1 MVDVVCPRCGS
12 SNPVGFRFCGSCGE
26 ALERTC
32 RACGTP
38 SPLGFRFCGACGS
51 ALEVEEA
58 PSVGTKAA
66 APVLVV
72 EERKVV
78 TSLFADLAASTELAA
93 RLDPEDLRRVLG
105 PYFDAMAEEIERFG
119 GTVEKFI
126 GDAVVAFFGVPLAH
140 EDDPER
146 AVRAALAM
154 QGRLDELNR
163 DLAHRAG
170 ETLAMRIGVN
180 TGEVFAHGGGID
192 EGLVT
197 GEAVN
202 VASRLQTLA
211 EPGRVVVGERTWRDT
226 RHAFGFRPLG
236 EVQVKG
242 IPRPL
247 RAYEVGDELAPAERT
262 AEAGPPFVGRGHELE
277 LLRLLFD
284 RAVRERRP
292 NLATIV
298 GPPGIG
304 KSRLAHELAHALAE
318 GHGGARVVRG
328 RCLPY
333 GDGLMY
339 WPLAEILKADAQILD
354 NDPPGT
360 ALAKARERVGPRL
373 GDGQTEVLLSSIGVM
388 VPSDPLAGAEP
399 SAAGR
404 IIVGAWQR
412 YLESLAA
419 EGPLVALIEDVH
431 WADPSLLD
439 LIETVLGRAQGPA
452 LVVCTARPELVER
465 RPAWSGGLTNATT
478 ITLSPLSP
486 GESTELIEHLLDG
499 GAPAEVVGP
508 VLRRSEGNPFFAGE
522 LLRMMT
528 EDGTLERRDG
538 LWTLV
543 RPLPSTLPDTVQSVI
558 ASRID
563 LLDPA
568 EKRAIQDAS
577 VVGRQFWDG
586 ALRALGSSP
595 GVLDGLLSKGLVFE
609 RPASSIRGER
619 ELIFHHILT
628 RDVAYASLPRARLAD
643 AHARVASWIED
654 ATRGRVDEFGEVVAH
669 HSERA
674 GDDAR
679 TARYGLVA
687 GNRHLRV
694 FAAPVAIEWF
704 DRAAAA
710 AERAGEHAVR
720 ARVALARGRAY
731 EQLGRIEEARAD
743 YDAALVLA
751 RAAGDTEDEA
761 AALAALAHALWL
773 LDRFDEAQALLPVA
787 LQAAREV
794 GARELEARLLYTA
807 GTTQFG
813 RGAFADALPY
823 HEEALRIATESG
835 DLEGQALAHHGLCET
850 YFFVG
855 PFATGLEHGREAD
868 RLLRELGQKPM
879 VAHNGYMVAWLLGFI
894 GRHDEGMAAAEE
906 SIAIS
911 TEIGNRRDLAFALYE
926 RAELALS
933 AGRLGDA
940 IRDAAEGMAI
950 LRELGAPR
958 GEIIG
963 RNVTHDVVVEAW
975 AFDRLRDT
983 VPTTVAQCEALGGN
997 FQRSLV
1003 MAFAAFAATTGGDRE
1018 SAARLFAR
1026 AEELSEALLDVAWTA
1041 RTEVLAH
1048 EWAGDA
1054 EGLDRVAARVEDRL
1068 PRTASIWRPWG
1079 THARALAALL
1089 RGAWRD
1095 AAELGEAV
1103 VAEASAVGERRAEWR
1118 GHRVAARAF
1127 DGLGRS
1133 GDAGRH
1139 REAGRAIVVGIAEA
1153 TPEALRTSFLARP
1166 DVAELLE
1173 AP

>member
-12 SNPVGFRFCGSCGE
+12 TNPAGFRFCGSCGE
-26 ALERTC
+26 ALE
-32 RACGTP
+32 
-38 SPLGFRFCGACGS
+38 
-51 ALEVEEA
+51 
-58 PSVGTKAA
+58 
-66 APVLVV
+66 PVAVV

-105 PYFDAMAEEIERFG
+105 PYFDAMAEEIDRFG

-126 GDAVVAFFGVPLAH
+126 GDAVVAFFGVPVAH

-154 QGRLDELNR
+154 QRRLDDLNR
-163 DLAHRAG
+163 DVAHRAG
-170 ETLAMRIGVN
+170 ETLAMRIGIN

-202 VASRLQTLA
+202 VASRLQALA
-211 EPGRVVVGERTWRDT
+211 EPGRIVVGERTWRVT
-226 RHAFGFRPLG
+226 RHVFRFRALG
-236 EVQVKG
+236 EVGVKG
-242 IPRPL
+242 IATPL
-247 RAYEVGDELAPAERT
+247 RVFEIHEELSPAERGV
-262 AEAGPPFVGRGHELE
+262 AGGAPFVGREHELD

-284 RAVRERRP
+284 RAVREHRP

-304 KSRLAHELAHALAE
+304 KSRLAYELTRALAE
-318 GHGGARVVRG
+318 GRGGARIVRG

-333 GDGLMY
+333 GDGLTY
-339 WPLAEILKADAQILD
+339 WPLAEILKADARIVD
-354 NDPPGT
+354 NDPPEET
-360 ALAKARERVGPRL
+360 LAKARERLGPRL
-373 GDGQTEVLLSSIGVM
+373 EPGQTEVLLSSIGVV
-388 VPSDPLAGAEP
+388 VPSDPLAGADR
-399 SAAGR
+399 SAATR
-404 IIVGAWQR
+404 IIEAAWRR
-412 YLESLAA
+412 YFEALAD

-452 LVVCTARPELVER
+452 LVVCTARPELFER
-465 RPAWSGGLTNATT
+465 RSSWSGGLTNATT
-478 ITLSPLSP
+478 ISLTPLSA
-486 GESTELIEHLLDG
+486 GESAELIEHLLG
-499 GAPAEVVGP
+499 GETPAEVVGP

-538 LWTLV
+538 RWMLV
-543 RPLPSTLPDTVQSVI
+543 RPLPSALPDTVQGVI

-577 VVGRQFWDG
+577 VVGRVFWEG
-586 ALRALGSSP
+586 AVRALGSARDA
-595 GVLDGLLSKGLVFE
+595 LEGLLRKELVFE
-609 RPASSIRGER
+609 RGTSSIRGER
-619 ELIFHHILT
+619 ELIFNHILT

-643 AHARVASWIED
+643 AHERVASWIET
-654 ATRGRVDEFGEVVAH
+654 ATRGRVDEFAEILTH
-669 HSERA
+669 HSELA

-679 TARYGLVA
+679 TARHALAA

-694 FAAPVAIEWF
+694 FAADVAIEWF

-710 AERAGEHAVR
+710 VERSGEPALR
-720 ARVALARGRAY
+720 SQVALARGRAY
-731 EQLGRIEEARAD
+731 DQLGRPEEARAD
-743 YDAALVLA
+743 HEASLAAA
-751 RAAGDTEDEA
+751 RAVGDVEAEA
-761 AALAALAHALWL
+761 AALAGLADALWL
-773 LDRFDEAQALLPVA
+773 LDRYDEAQALLPVA
-787 LQAAREV
+787 FEAAREV
-794 GARELEARLLYTA
+794 GAHELEARLLYTA

-813 RGAFADALPY
+813 RGAFREALGY
-823 HEEALRIATESG
+823 HEEALRVAIERA
-835 DLEGQALAHHGLCET
+835 DVEGQALAHHGLCET
-850 YFFVG
+850 YFFLG
-855 PFATGLEHGREAD
+855 PFESGLEHGFEAD
-868 RLLRELGQKPM
+868 RLLRQLGQKPM

-894 GRHDEGMAAAEE
+894 GRHDEGTSAVEE

-911 TEIGNRRDLAFALYE
+911 TEIGNRRDLAFALYD

-933 AGRLGDA
+933 AGRLGA
-940 IRDAAEGMAI
+940 ALRDAAEGMAI

-963 RNVTHDVVVEAW
+963 RNVMHDVVVETW
-975 AFDRLRDT
+975 AFDRLRDS
-983 VPTTVAQCEALGGN
+983 VPTTVARCEALGGN
-997 FQRSLV
+997 FQRPLV
-1003 MAFAAFAATTGGDRE
+1003 LAFAAFAATTDGDAER
-1018 SAARLFAR
+1018 AARVFAR
-1026 AEELSEALLDVAWTA
+1026 AEELSDAMLDVAWAA
-1041 RTEVLAH
+1041 RTEVLAY

-1079 THARALAALL
+1079 SHARALAALL
-1089 RGAWRD
+1089 RGRWDD
-1095 AAELGEAV
+1095 AAELGAAV

-1127 DGLGRS
+1127 DELGRS
-1133 GDAGRH
+1133 SEAGRH
-1139 REAGRAIVVGIAEA
+1139 RKAGRAIVLEIAEA
-1153 TPEALRTSFLARP
+1153 TPEDLRAPFLARP